1 VIRTAAPARA
11 GGASLFPDH
20 MGIFDIFR
28 KKKEGGEDE
37 RRATLLRTGRVTE
50 GAIFDVITDEAGAI
64 TQVFYN
70 YEINGV
76 QFESSQTL
84 DPEQRLRPA
93 DYFPGAR
100 VTVRFNPRQPGNS
113 LVV

>member
-1 VIRTAAPARA
+1 
-11 GGASLFPDH
+11 
-20 MGIFDIFR
+20 MGIRDIFKRR
-28 KKKEGGEDE
+28 KTDGEAE
-37 RRATLLRTGRVTE
+37 RRTVLLRTGRITE
-50 GAIFDVITDEAGAI
+50 GSIFDIITDEAGAI
-64 TQVFYN
+64 THVFYN

-76 QFESSQTL
+76 EYESSQLL
-84 DPEQRLRPA
+84 DTDQRLRSG

>member
-1 VIRTAAPARA
+1 
-11 GGASLFPDH
+11 
-20 MGIFDIFR
+20 MGILDIFR
-28 KKKEGGEDE
+28 RKQTGDPEAA
-37 RRATLLRTGRVTE
+37 RRAALLRTGRIAE
-50 GAIFDVITDEAGAI
+50 GSIFDVITDEAGAI

-76 QFESSQTL
+76 EYESSQTL
-84 DPEQRLRPA
+84 DPQQRQRSA

-113 LVV
+113 VVV

>member
-1 VIRTAAPARA
+1 M
-11 GGASLFPDH
+11 S
-20 MGIFDIFR
+20 IFDKFR
-28 KKKEGGEDE
+28 KKPKDGEAE
-37 RRATLLRTGRVTE
+37 RRAALLRTGRITE
-50 GAIFDVITDEAGAI
+50 GSIFDVITDEAGAI

-76 QFESSQTL
+76 QFESSQLL
-84 DPEQRLRPA
+84 DAEQRGRSA

>member
-1 VIRTAAPARA
+1 MGLLDIFKRKKTDGEAERRTVLLRA
-11 GGASLFPDH
+11 GR
-20 MGIFDIFR
+20 I
-28 KKKEGGEDE
+28 
-37 RRATLLRTGRVTE
+37 TE
-50 GAIFDVITDEAGAI
+50 GSIFDVITDEGGGI
-64 TQVFYN
+64 THVFYN

-76 QFESSQTL
+76 EYESSQLL
-84 DPEQRLRPA
+84 DTEQRTRST

>member
-1 VIRTAAPARA
+1 
-11 GGASLFPDH
+11 
-20 MGIFDIFR
+20 MGILDIFR
-28 KKKEGGEDE
+28 RKKSDDE
-37 RRATLLRTGRVTE
+37 PTRRATLLRTGRITE
-50 GAIFDVITDEAGAI
+50 GSIFDVITDEAGAI

-76 QFESSQTL
+76 EYESSQAL
-84 DPEQRLRPA
+84 DAAQRDRSA

-113 LVV
+113 VVV

>member
-1 VIRTAAPARA
+1 
-11 GGASLFPDH
+11 
-20 MGIFDIFR
+20 MGILDIFR
-28 KKKEGGEDE
+28 SKKTDDE
-37 RRATLLRTGRVTE
+37 ATRRAALLRAGRITE
-50 GAIFDVITDEAGAI
+50 GSIFDVITDEAGSI

-76 QFESSQTL
+76 EYESSKLL
-84 DPEQRLRPA
+84 DAGQRARSG

-113 LVV
+113 VVV

>member
-1 VIRTAAPARA
+1 
-11 GGASLFPDH
+11 
-20 MGIFDIFR
+20 MGILDIFR
-28 KKKEGGEDE
+28 RKKSDDE
-37 RRATLLRTGRVTE
+37 ATRRATLLRTGRITE
-50 GAIFDVITDEAGAI
+50 GSIFDVITDEAGTI

-76 QFESSQTL
+76 EYESSQAL
-84 DPEQRLRPA
+84 DASQSARSA

-113 LVV
+113 VVV